1 MIYLELFISFFQVGL
16 FCIGGGYAAVPLI
29 QNQIVQ
35 ARGWLT
41 LKQMADLMTIAEMTP
56 GPIAVNAATFTGV
69 QIAGPLGAVAATAGC
84 IAPSCV
90 LVSLLAVFYV
100 RCRRSPVLDRVLS
113 CLRPAVVAVIASAGL
128 SMLWLAVLPD
138 GGQIDYLSA
147 ALFVGAFAALRKFK
161 CNPILVMAACGAV
174 GVGMHLLI

>member
-1 MIYLELFISFFQVGL
+1 MLE
-16 FCIGGGYAAVPLI
+16 
-29 QNQIVQ
+29 
-35 ARGWLT
+35 
-41 LKQMADLMTIAEMTP
+41 
-56 GPIAVNAATFTGV
+56 
-69 QIAGPLGAVAATAGC
+69 
-84 IAPSCV
+84 
-90 LVSLLAVFYV
+90 
-100 RCRRSPVLDRVLS
+100 RVLS